1 VAVGAACP
9 ANKGVRKGS
18 AKKVSGTAA
27 SAVLF
32 DHLIGAGEHVEAQSP
47 NAIW

>member
-9 ANKGVRKGS
+9 ANKGLRS